1 MYTSF
6 GINKE
11 KMYRRI
17 LSDSLFMSLEPRSL
31 QINKIKL
38 MYYWNPNSTVF
49 ICIEMHTKILVFKHY
64 VIFKFSSLKNTHAL
78 VFLKLWIIIP
88 NRGFEKWSVLS
99 LSFFVYLCCI
109 WWYMEFNTSEPA
121 ILIISFSRI
130 IFS

>member
-31 QINKIKL
+31 KINKIKL
-38 MYYWNPNSTVF
+38 MYYWNPNSPVF
-49 ICIEMHTKILVFKHY
+49 IWIQRSWDLNIMWFFKL
-64 VIFKFSSLKNTHAL
+64 SSLKNTHAHAL

-88 NRGFEKWSVLS
+88 NRGFEKWSL
-99 LSFFVYLCCI
+99 LSFSYFVYLCCI

-121 ILIISFSRI
+121 ILIISFSKI